1 MGAVISQLGFNQ
13 PFLLAL
19 AVIVIL
25 LGLTVVVVGSDS
37 NDTMICDYTPI
48 PQIRILPSAATSSQ
62 RPRKNM

>member
-25 LGLTVVVVGSDS
+25 LGLTVVAVGHD
-37 NDTMICDYTPI
+37 NNEIICDYVPI
-48 PQIRILPSAATSSQ
+48 PQIRILPTSAPPPPAP
-62 RPRKNM
+62 PRKNM